1 MLSKIAAL
9 SAEQLGAILAESGIQ
24 AGDSQIESLLRNVRN
39 VRVNHPAANGFD
51 SDTAW
56 SEIET
61 DVTEALRRI
70 DLTKDFAFRKLG
82 IESRPYIGE
91 YRLRCPACSTHSIP
105 YRSHSVDAA
114 CTAKGG
120 CGARFRLAEM
130 ILPPGIDQ
138 SEKMARWSSV
148 AMQLSELSGLAI
160 MGYKPLNNGFK
171 QSDEMLPLIIKLCR
185 LAAGEHQY
193 ALHLAAE
200 DFGLSASTLE
210 SARLGFYPSSETMM
224 SKLNTLGVTGML
236 PTEFGWISDVS
247 NDTHTMSNLACCF
260 LKSLSGAVPTIWG
273 YRPEGMRRKEERDVQ
288 YVVGRSWQPDS
299 LYLLD
304 ILGSEPAVLV
314 DGFMH
319 ALALRQAGFNAV
331 AAPFISLLD
340 YTIWRELADLGHT
353 TIITGMTKEN
363 KSEVRLAEMHAAK
376 LGIKLDWIEP
386 TASGE
391 QMIER
396 VRAKL
401 A

>member
-9 SAEQLGAILAESGIQ
+9 SAEQLGTILADAGIQ
-24 AGDSQIESLLRNVRN
+24 AGETEIAKLLRNVQR
-39 VRVNHPAANGFD
+39 VRFDQSAANAFN
-51 SDTAW
+51 SDTQWADVE
-56 SEIET
+56 S

-91 YRLRCPACSTHSIP
+91 YRLRCPLCGTHSIP
-105 YRSHSVDAA
+105 YRSHAVDAA

-120 CGARFRLAEM
+120 CAARFKLAEM
-130 ILPPGIDQ
+130 ILPPGLDQ
-138 SEKMARWSSV
+138 SEKAARWSNV
-148 AMQLSELSGLAI
+148 AMHLSELSGLAV

-171 QSDEMLPLIIKLCR
+171 QSDDMLPLIIKLCR
-185 LAAGEHQY
+185 HAAHEHQY

-224 SKLNTLGVTGML
+224 SKLNSLGVTGQL

-273 YRPEGMRRKEERDVQ
+273 YRPEGIRRKEERDVQ

-304 ILGSEPAVLV
+304 ILGSEQAVLV

-353 TIITGMTKEN
+353 TIITGMTREN
-363 KSEVRLAEMHAAK
+363 KSEVRLAEMHASK
-376 LGIKLDWIEP
+376 VGIHLDWIEP
-386 TASGE
+386 TASGAL
-391 QMIER
+391 MIER
-396 VRAKL
+396 VREKMA
-401 A
+401 